1 MDYQF
6 HFCDFIIFHFRPNKI
21 QKSYGFWIFPWNKLG
36 CTYLHEGFVAPL
48 SLGCK
53 ELDGE
58 HPRQCPWFISC
69 QFLGCSHFFRVPGFV
84 NFTNRKW

>member
-6 HFCDFIIFHFRPNKI
+6 HFCELASYLHFRPNTI
-21 QKSYGFWIFPWNKLG
+21 QKSY
-36 CTYLHEGFVAPL
+36 EGFVAPL

-58 HPRQCPWFISC
+58 HPRQYPWFTSRR
-69 QFLGCSHFFRVPGFV
+69 FLGCSAFFAVPGWWISPE
-84 NFTNRKW
+84 NGDSTTKN